1 VGREFWPDI
10 KGKLLRAQ
18 ALVQPYLYDPPWS
31 LDAGPSCGQN
41 DRTREIY
48 NRASLN
54 GRLRALSWS
63 GERSRKNIPD
73 KNCKSGR
80 SVNLAGRG
88 NLTMRITSA
97 DNTMSPSGTRETQAA
112 AVDSFLPPDVV
123 IGSPRAGTLDRRSFT
138 RHNFK
143 EMEWS
148 VGSMRTRLG
157 RVIFLHFAGVL
168 GVAGFASAAH
178 VESPVP
184 SAESI
189 IAHMMQARSEN
200 RARLRPY
207 SVTRDYR
214 LFGKEQQTARS
225 EVIARV
231 TFDPPGIKQFVIQ
244 QASGMGLGE
253 RIVRQM
259 LEHET
264 EIGKN
269 NSTTDLSPVNYEFR
283 YLREEELDGR
293 SCYVLEIVPRRK
305 DKTLLRGHIWVD
317 AITYLLHRTEGE
329 PARSPSWWLKDARVV
344 LVYSDVGGMWLQ
356 TSSESSAEVRFLGH
370 HTMLSRDVEY
380 SMSALAASTRVAP
393 RAQ

>member
-1 VGREFWPDI
+1 
-10 KGKLLRAQ
+10 
-18 ALVQPYLYDPPWS
+18 
-31 LDAGPSCGQN
+31 
-41 DRTREIY
+41 
-48 NRASLN
+48 
-54 GRLRALSWS
+54 
-63 GERSRKNIPD
+63 
-73 KNCKSGR
+73 
-80 SVNLAGRG
+80 
-88 NLTMRITSA
+88 M
-97 DNTMSPSGTRETQAA
+97 
-112 AVDSFLPPDVV
+112 PPDGP
-123 IGSPRAGTLDRRSFT
+123 IQSPLADTLDRRSFT
-138 RHNFK
+138 SHNLNG
-143 EMEWS
+143 MERS
-148 VGSMRTRLG
+148 VRIMRTRLG
-157 RVIFLHFAGVL
+157 RLIFLHFAGVL
-168 GVAGFASAAH
+168 GVTGLASAAH
-178 VESPVP
+178 VEGPVP

-380 SMSALAASTRVAP
+380 TMSTLAASTGA
-393 RAQ
+393 AALGQ